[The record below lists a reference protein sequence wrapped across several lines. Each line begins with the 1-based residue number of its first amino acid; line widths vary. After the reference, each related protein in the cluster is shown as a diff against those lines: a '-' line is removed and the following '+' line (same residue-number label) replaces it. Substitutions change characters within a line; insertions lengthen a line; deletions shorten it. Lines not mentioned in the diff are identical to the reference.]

1 MFGAGGHSKDLE
13 YLSQNDKYIRWNLIG
28 FLDDNESLEDNNII
42 GTTSSLVQ
50 LLQKYNNL
58 YFSIGINSS
67 SIRKAIANKYQ
78 NLSRAANLIHDTA
91 VIGTMCTYQ
100 NGLTMGPYSVL
111 TTRVDLG
118 QHVHINTLASIN
130 QSSRLGDFCTVSPGA
145 RICGDVS
152 IGECTSVGAGS
163 TIINFKNVGSDC
175 ILGAGT
181 VVIDNIDNGS
191 TVVGVPGREIKRF
204 GEYI

>member
-1 MFGAGGHSKDLE
+1 M
-13 YLSQNDKYIRWNLIG
+13 
-28 FLDDNESLEDNNII
+28 
-42 GTTSSLVQ
+42 
-50 LLQKYNNL
+50 YNNL